1 MIKFL
6 NKPKVTE
13 KTATGP
19 SLGPPTPFDGG
30 VFTIRSK
37 PDINDIHYNVNELQ
51 RLINQGVDVSDFT
64 VAEEMESEF
73 PIGKFSNFVSEFEIT
88 F

>member
-1 MIKFL
+1 
-6 NKPKVTE
+6 VTE

-37 PDINDIHYNVNELQ
+37 PDVNDIHYNVNELQ
-51 RLINQGVDVSDFT
+51 RLINQGVDVSDFN

-73 PIGKFSNFVSEFEIT
+73 PIGMFSHLTSVF
-88 F
+88 

>member
-1 MIKFL
+1 MVLYFSRTRFL
-6 NKPKVTE
+6 NKLKVTE

-37 PDINDIHYNVNELQ
+37 PDVNDIHYNVNELQ

-73 PIGKFSNFVSEFEIT
+73 PIG
-88 F
+88 